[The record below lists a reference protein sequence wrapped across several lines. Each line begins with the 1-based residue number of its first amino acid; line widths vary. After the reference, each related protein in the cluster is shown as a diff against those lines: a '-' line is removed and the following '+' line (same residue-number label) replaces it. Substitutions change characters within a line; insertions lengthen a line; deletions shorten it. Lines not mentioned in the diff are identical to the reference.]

1 MACRFSTG
9 HDIPNTSCLIHEY
22 YARETRS
29 PIHFTID
36 TALKS
41 GKPEIKA
48 YCSMEIGIPERK
60 QGTIF
65 VPIPVEIISYDAERL
80 ASMKFRSGRLSFEV
94 NI

>member
-1 MACRFSTG
+1 
-9 HDIPNTSCLIHEY
+9 
-22 YARETRS
+22 
-29 PIHFTID
+29 
-36 TALKS
+36 
-41 GKPEIKA
+41 
-48 YCSMEIGIPERK
+48 MEIGIPERK